1 MKRDNLLFTCV
12 FRLPEGR
19 QNCRLS
25 YCAMGNIFK
34 GYELTMQFCRTIKT
48 RSFVTHA
55 WSPTK
60 SVVLFRTFKMFF
72 RKFITTSSESSV
84 TIILFSAKVA
94 SEIQTVMVIISRV
107 KLKKKT
113 TDFEFKSSLHPEHS
127 FCYRMWQLARSDGSK
142 PRAKGGGVV
151 LFYFTLLAFLSS
163 VISFFTQNKG
173 GTPPGP
179 SLDPLLTSVYNNTNY
194 H

>member
-113 TDFEFKSSLHPEHS
+113 TDFEFKRTVRSLYNTANEMVWKRCLLNSECLVTTSSISKRWMETD
-127 FCYRMWQLARSDGSK
+127 WQRSK
-142 PRAKGGGVV
+142 NLWHV
-151 LFYFTLLAFLSS
+151 FY
-163 VISFFTQNKG
+163 I
-173 GTPPGP
+173 
-179 SLDPLLTSVYNNTNY
+179 
-194 H
+194 